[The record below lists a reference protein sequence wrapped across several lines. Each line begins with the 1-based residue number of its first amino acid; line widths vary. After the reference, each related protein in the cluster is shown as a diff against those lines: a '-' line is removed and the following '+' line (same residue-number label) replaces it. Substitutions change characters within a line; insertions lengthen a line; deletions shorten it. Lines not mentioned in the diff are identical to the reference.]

1 MQKKTFIAISLGCA
15 MSATLTLAH
24 QGATGIVKTRM
35 DNFSQSQRD
44 LKSSFTAVKAGDWEG
59 VIAKARAM
67 AKWGQKIP
75 SMFPEGSNNPPSE
88 ASPKIWEDMSGFT
101 AASLDFVAAAE
112 NVIATAETANKKD
125 TIAALKA
132 LGQTCSACHKNYRV
146 K

>member
-1 MQKKTFIAISLGCA
+1 MQKKALIILSLGCVV
-15 MSATLTLAH
+15 SATLTTAH

-44 LKSSFTAVKAGDWEG
+44 LKASFTAVKAGDWDE
-59 VIAKARAM
+59 VIANARAM
-67 AKWGQKIP
+67 AKWGQQIP

-88 ASPKIWEDMSGFT
+88 ASPRIWEDMTGFT
-101 AASLDFVAAAE
+101 AASLDFVSAAE
-112 NVIATAETANKKD
+112 NVITTAETANKQD

-132 LGQTCSACHKNYRV
+132 LGQTCSTCHKNYRV

>member
-1 MQKKTFIAISLGCA
+1 MT
-15 MSATLTLAH
+15 
-24 QGATGIVKTRM
+24 
-35 DNFSQSQRD
+35 
-44 LKSSFTAVKAGDWEG
+44 
-59 VIAKARAM
+59 
-67 AKWGQKIP
+67 
-75 SMFPEGSNNPPSE
+75 
-88 ASPKIWEDMSGFT
+88 GFT

>member
-1 MQKKTFIAISLGCA
+1 MQKKALIALSLGCIL
-15 MSATLTLAH
+15 SATLTLAH

-44 LKSSFTAVKAGDWEG
+44 LKASFTAVKAGEWDE

-67 AKWGQKIP
+67 VKWGQQIP

-88 ASPKIWEDMSGFT
+88 ASPRIWEDMAGFT
-101 AASLDFVAAAE
+101 AACLDFVAAAE
-112 NVIATAETANKKD
+112 NVITTAEGGNKKD
-125 TIAALKA
+125 AIAALKA